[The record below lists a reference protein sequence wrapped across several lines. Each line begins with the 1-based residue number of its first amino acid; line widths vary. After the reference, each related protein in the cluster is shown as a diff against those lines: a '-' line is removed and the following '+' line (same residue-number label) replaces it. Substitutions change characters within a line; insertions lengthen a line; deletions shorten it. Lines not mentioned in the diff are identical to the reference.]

1 MNFLSAFTNFSLPCT
16 LIFKKPEFTSDF
28 LYSNGTLHI
37 RIYASFSFLFPR
49 QDGMSHRPKQDL
61 WLSLHSFRFMFHL
74 HDLNHEG
81 VTVFIF
87 FVNDQEEST
96 AASVKTSASLA

>member
-1 MNFLSAFTNFSLPCT
+1 
-16 LIFKKPEFTSDF
+16 
-28 LYSNGTLHI
+28 
-37 RIYASFSFLFPR
+37 
-49 QDGMSHRPKQDL
+49 MSHRPKQDL
-61 WLSLHSFRFMFHL
+61 WLSLHSFGFMFHL